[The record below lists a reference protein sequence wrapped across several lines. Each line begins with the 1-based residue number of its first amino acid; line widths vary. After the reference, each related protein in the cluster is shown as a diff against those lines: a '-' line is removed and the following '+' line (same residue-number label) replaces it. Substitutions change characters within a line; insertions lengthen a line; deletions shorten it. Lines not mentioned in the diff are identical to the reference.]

1 MEAERSTR
9 EGLEL
14 IVRSTASGVAV
25 RAPLVKRITTV
36 GSGADAD
43 VRVAALPPRWATVH
57 ADGETVE
64 VRVLGGGGA
73 AVTLAIG
80 EERALGAVLVAL
92 AAAGEGL
99 GLDRLAEQLAAVDS
113 ADEALTTIVDGVV
126 AVAGADL
133 GAVILAE
140 RGGFTVAVARD
151 AERRTVADAAEL
163 LSDTIVEEVLG
174 SGAAVRL
181 DDVAATPYREV
192 RSVVKLRLAAVLCLP
207 LRLGGRTLG
216 AIFVGRRGGPLRIPD
231 RVHADLKV
239 VSALALPFLAQ
250 VRRRATAPAASGE
263 LVIGES
269 PPVEE
274 MRRRI
279 ARVGP
284 TDLSVLV
291 IGPSGAGKE
300 VVARALHA
308 ASPRAGRPL
317 VAINCAAVAA
327 TLLDAELFGYRKGAF
342 TGALADRPGLVEAA
356 QGGALFLDEI
366 GDMPLAMQAAL
377 LRVLEQREV
386 RRLGETEARPVDF
399 RLIAA
404 THRDLGAEVTA
415 GRFREDLLFRIQEV
429 RIDVPPLRARGEDVV
444 LLARLFL
451 RQAEAQL
458 GLAVRELSPRA
469 LAVLRAHPWPGNVRE
484 LKAAVRRG
492 ALLADGA
499 AIEVDDLQ
507 LGAAPASASVGGSGV
522 GVGVGVAAALGGDLT
537 RPLAEARDEFVRRY
551 VQAAVDRNGGDREA
565 AALELGIGVRSLYRY
580 LA

>member
-9 EGLEL
+9 GGLEL
-14 IVRSTASGVAV
+14 IVTSAATGVAV

-36 GSGADAD
+36 GSGSDAD
-43 VRVAALPPRWATVH
+43 LRVAVLPARWATVH
-57 ADGETVE
+57 ADDDTVE
-64 VRVLGGGGA
+64 VRILGGGP
-73 AVTLAIG
+73 AVTLAVG
-80 EERALGAVLVAL
+80 EERALGGVVVAL
-92 AAAGEGL
+92 AAAGEAL
-99 GLDRLAEQLAAVDS
+99 GLDQLAEQLAAVDG

-216 AIFVGRRGGPLRIPD
+216 AIFVGRRRGPLRIPE

-239 VSALALPFLAQ
+239 VAALALPFLAQ
-250 VRRRATAPAASGE
+250 VRRRAAAPAASGE
-263 LVIGES
+263 LIVGDS

-291 IGPSGAGKE
+291 TGPSGAGKE

-327 TLLDAELFGYRKGAF
+327 SLLDAELFGYRKGAF

-404 THRDLGAEVTA
+404 THRDLAAEVTA

-458 GLAVRELSPRA
+458 GLAVRELSSRA
-469 LAVLRAHPWPGNVRE
+469 LAALRAHPWPGNVRE

-492 ALLADGA
+492 AILADGA

-507 LGAAPASASVGGSGV
+507 LGAAPVAGG
-522 GVGVGVAAALGGDLT
+522 GVAAAQGGDLT

-565 AALELGIGVRSLYRY
+565 AAVELGIGVRSLYRY

>member
-1 MEAERSTR
+1 MDAERSTR
-9 EGLEL
+9 AGLEL
-14 IVRSTASGVAV
+14 IVTSPTGVAV

-36 GSGADAD
+36 GAAADAD
-43 VRVAALPPRWATVH
+43 VRVAALPPHWATVH
-57 ADGETVE
+57 AVGGAVE
-64 VRVLGGGGA
+64 LRVLGGGAATTLTVGA
-73 AVTLAIG
+73 RHAVDGVT
-80 EERALGAVLVAL
+80 VTL
-92 AAAGEGL
+92 AAAGEAL
-99 GLDRLAEQLAAVDS
+99 AFDDLAERLAAADD
-113 ADEALTTIVDGVV
+113 AGEALATLLDGVI

-140 RGGFTVAVARD
+140 GGSFTVALARD
-151 AERRTVADAAEL
+151 AARRPVADAGEL
-163 LSDTIVEEVLG
+163 LSDTIVEEVLAG
-174 SGAAVRL
+174 GAAVRL

-192 RSVVKLRLAAVLCLP
+192 RSVVRLGLAAVVCLP

-216 AIFVGRRGGPLRIPD
+216 ALFVGRHRGPLAIPE

-239 VSALALPFLAQ
+239 VAALALPFLAQ
-250 VRRRATAPAASGE
+250 LRRRAVAPASGGDLLIGDSPAMEE
-263 LVIGES
+263 L
-269 PPVEE
+269 
-274 MRRRI
+274 RRRV

-291 IGPSGAGKE
+291 TGPSGAGKE

-308 ASPRAGRPL
+308 VSPRAARPL

-327 TLLDAELFGYRKGAF
+327 SLLDAELFGYRKGAF
-342 TGALADRPGLVEAA
+342 TGAHADRPGLIEAA
-356 QGGALFLDEI
+356 HGGALFLDEI

-386 RRLGETEARPVDF
+386 RRLGETAARAVDF

-404 THRDLGAEVTA
+404 THRELAAEVAA

-429 RIDVPPLRARGEDVV
+429 RLDVPALRARGDDVV

-458 GLAVRELSPRA
+458 GLGGKDLSPRA
-469 LAVLRAHPWPGNVRE
+469 LAALRAHPWPGNVRE

-492 ALLADGA
+492 AILADGA
-499 AIEVDDLQ
+499 AIEAEDLQ
-507 LGAAPASASVGGSGV
+507 LAPAAT
-522 GVGVGVAAALGGDLT
+522 AAASAGAPPAAGTAPLPGDDPS

-551 VQAAVDRNGGDREA
+551 VQAAVDRHGGDREA
-565 AALELGIGVRSLYRY
+565 AARELGIGVRSLYRY